1 MSEIA
6 LTLSFSKCPTNICTW
21 FIIQACSPLLCAPR
35 TPLKRKWIWK
45 KGEREVNERSLPY
58 DKLQQYKWKR
68 IAGIVS
74 HTRMMIHLEFFFS
87 FFPSWLRF
95 PLLNFGNSSRRTVK
109 NPSSRGQKNNYLPK
123 KGLTLTSGLDGTE
136 PISSWEATSVR

>member
-74 HTRMMIHLEFFFS
+74 HTRMMIHLEFS
-87 FFPSWLRF
+87 FFFPFFPRGSASHYSTLVTLAVEPWKTHPQEDKRITIYQKKDWLWLADWMVLSRY
-95 PLLNFGNSSRRTVK
+95 PLGR
-109 NPSSRGQKNNYLPK
+109 QLP
-123 KGLTLTSGLDGTE
+123 
-136 PISSWEATSVR
+136 